1 MMDHLLLFILL
12 ALIAEILGTI
22 GGFGSS
28 LFFIPIA
35 TLFLDIHS
43 VLGVTALFHVSSNI
57 TKIAFFRKGM
67 DKNLILNI
75 GIPAVI
81 FVIIGAYFSK
91 YINAKLI
98 ENILS
103 VFLIVTSL
111 TFIIFKNI
119 TVKPTRFN
127 SISGGVLSGFIAG
140 LIGTGGAIRGI
151 TLAAFNLQT
160 EVFIATS
167 SVIDLGID
175 LIRSVV
181 YSLNGFV
188 HKDDLYLIPILLIV
202 SVLGTLIGKQILK
215 KIKADQFKTIVLILI
230 LITGLVSLSKN
241 LL

>member
-1 MMDHLLLFILL
+1 MDHLLLFILL

>member
-1 MMDHLLLFILL
+1 
-12 ALIAEILGTI
+12 
-22 GGFGSS
+22 
-28 LFFIPIA
+28 
-35 TLFLDIHS
+35 
-43 VLGVTALFHVSSNI
+43 V
-57 TKIAFFRKGM
+57 
-67 DKNLILNI
+67 DKKLILNI

-81 FVIIGAYFSK
+81 FVIIGAYYSK

-119 TVKPTRFN
+119 SVKPTKFN

-175 LIRSVV
+175 LSRSVV

-188 HKDDLYLIPILLIV
+188 HKDDLYLIPILLVV
-202 SVLGTLIGKQILK
+202 SILGTLIGQQVLK
-215 KIKADQFKTIVLILI
+215 KINSDQFKSIVLILI
-230 LITGLVSLSKN
+230 LITGLISLSKN
-241 LL
+241 LF